1 MQKKD
6 KRYSDI
12 QRYEI
17 ININDAEKYGCLFN
31 HDLIIDKYGN
41 FKFIALSLGRVGN
54 PFFKTSKQFCKIPW
68 NSIKK
73 IGSKTIIIDF
83 DNIDENLLDSDV
95 Y

>member
-1 MQKKD
+1 MHKKD
-6 KRYSDI
+6 KLYSDI

-54 PFFKTSKQFCKIPW
+54 PFLKLQSNFVKYRGIQLKR
-68 NSIKK
+68 
-73 IGSKTIIIDF
+73 
-83 DNIDENLLDSDV
+83 
-95 Y
+95 